1 MRGIIAFCRF
11 CKCENIKFS
20 IIASGTNDLIL
31 QSDYSKEVIAVR
43 KNLSLTS
50 QDILGYAALLKALK
64 KVTKIVLL
72 PSSEYLNRI
81 ALDCRSTLEKEGIIV
96 PLCENETYRS
106 LSDKYEFQK
115 ICKKKSICVPEE
127 LNSPGREDIPF
138 VAKPKHYFSKRRK
151 ILSPV
156 LIQNE
161 DDYTQLKKLGDFI
174 RIFYF
179 QKFVGG
185 RSIYLLYYFSK
196 DAQFAV
202 YAQEN
207 LIQQTNGKSII
218 AAKSILV
225 PENEVVSQYAKLL
238 QSIFFKGLIMIEI
251 KFYEGKY
258 YMIEANSQTVGA
270 FTTIIGFGKG
280 SILSFRQ

>member
-161 DDYTQLKKLGDFI
+161 DDYTQLKKLGDLSDFLFSEI
-174 RIFYF
+174 CRWQINL
-179 QKFVGG
+179 
-185 RSIYLLYYFSK
+185 SIILFFKRRTICGLC
-196 DAQFAV
+196 
-202 YAQEN
+202 
-207 LIQQTNGKSII
+207 TGKSNTTNQRQI
-218 AAKSILV
+218 
-225 PENEVVSQYAKLL
+225 
-238 QSIFFKGLIMIEI
+238 
-251 KFYEGKY
+251 Y
-258 YMIEANSQTVGA
+258 YCCKINSCTR
-270 FTTIIGFGKG
+270 K
-280 SILSFRQ
+280 